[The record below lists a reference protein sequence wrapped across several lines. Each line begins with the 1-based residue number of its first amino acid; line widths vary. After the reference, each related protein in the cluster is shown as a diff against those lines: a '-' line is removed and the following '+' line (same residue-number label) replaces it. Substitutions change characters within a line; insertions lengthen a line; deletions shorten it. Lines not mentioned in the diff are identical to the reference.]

1 VCRAFHTLRGRRKIP
16 AGCYMSLPSVGRL
29 LLSQSD
35 KRRDSPLEG
44 MDLNTLLNTNRH
56 AIAAGHPNMQYEV
69 PMPLS
74 MSHDMSGAP
83 HYTQQNLY
91 VPNGASRIKTENGS
105 DRGVSPHTSEQSSRY
120 SSQTPQTTIAYQ
132 QIASQLSNGMR
143 YPSPTQIPGGNMPLI
158 QHSYH
163 PNAPTDQAYP
173 QAQMGAVQA
182 PVQPDTVSI
191 DGGSRASNPLPKAFA
206 CSTCSKGFARRSDL
220 ARHGKSDSLH
230 NRVFQLTSHQNA
242 FTVALDRT
250 YAITLVVA
258 SNSFSAAL

>member
-1 VCRAFHTLRGRRKIP
+1 
-16 AGCYMSLPSVGRL
+16 
-29 LLSQSD
+29 
-35 KRRDSPLEG
+35 